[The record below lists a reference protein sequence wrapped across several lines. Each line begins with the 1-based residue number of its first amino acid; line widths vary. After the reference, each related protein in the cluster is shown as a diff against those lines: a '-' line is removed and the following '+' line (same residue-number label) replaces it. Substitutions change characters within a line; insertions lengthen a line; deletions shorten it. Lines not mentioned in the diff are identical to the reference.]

1 MNCKEYG
8 RKRNGKMRQAIE
20 TMKEEYIRDLKVG
33 FVEYK
38 IGELSFQTYDSVVL
52 RNEMLLDSVTL
63 VSEI

>member
-1 MNCKEYG
+1 
-8 RKRNGKMRQAIE
+8 MRQAIE